1 MVIDNGQTGDLML
14 SFQPE
19 TAGDVTV
26 KVTTDYRGENVVW
39 SETLSIEQTL
49 SQNLTGNVV
58 IEGIRNHTIE
68 GTTINATIT
77 IKNEG
82 DQAFDDDI
90 TISFVE
96 IDDDGYYGKEITEVR
111 SLQLAVGEETKLN
124 RTFPDLVEGQQYLLK
139 IQYYS
144 YFPEYNQVWNMW
156 AASDYCWVGT
166 TLVAYDLDID
176 MVVKNA
182 DSSNKVEGTTM
193 MVDLSVT
200 NNSENDYND
209 VIILSA
215 YYDGGDGYLYY
226 ENGTRMNVMVP
237 AHNTVTLNDVEL
249 SNLTVGRKYY
259 IYTEYMSENDYKG
272 GFNWT
277 VYTLVEPPTAI
288 RDVETGAN
296 EVIGIYTLDGQRIDT
311 YRKGVNIVKM
321 ANGRTR
327 KVVVK

>member
-1 MVIDNGQTGDLML
+1 M
-14 SFQPE
+14 
-19 TAGDVTV
+19 
-26 KVTTDYRGENVVW
+26 
-39 SETLSIEQTL
+39 
-49 SQNLTGNVV
+49 
-58 IEGIRNHTIE
+58 
-68 GTTINATIT
+68 
-77 IKNEG
+77 
-82 DQAFDDDI
+82 
-90 TISFVE
+90 
-96 IDDDGYYGKEITEVR
+96 
-111 SLQLAVGEETKLN
+111 QLAVGEEKELN
-124 RTFPDLVEGQQYLLK
+124 LTFPDLVEGQQYIVG

-144 YFPEYNQVWNMW
+144 YFPEYDKVWEIW
-156 AASDYCWVGT
+156 AASEYCRVGT

-182 DSSNKVEGTTM
+182 DSNNNVEGTTM
-193 MVDLSVT
+193 MLDLSVT

-226 ENGTRMNVMVP
+226 ENGKRMNVMVP

-272 GFNWT
+272 GWNWT
-277 VYTLVEPPTAI
+277 AYTLVEPTAI
-288 RDVETGAN
+288 LDVETGAN